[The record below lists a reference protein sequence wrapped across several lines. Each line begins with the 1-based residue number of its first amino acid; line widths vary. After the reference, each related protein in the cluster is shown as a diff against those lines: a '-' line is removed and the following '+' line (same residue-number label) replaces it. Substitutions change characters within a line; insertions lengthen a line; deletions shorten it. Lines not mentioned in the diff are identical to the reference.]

1 MNASGKEALKSI
13 PGVDALLQELSV
25 RELLT
30 DHPRAVVVD
39 AVRSVLER
47 LRESVVAGREGVPAR
62 EDLAHEV
69 SLEVARAGL
78 RGLRRV
84 VNGTGVILHTG
95 LGRAPL
101 PQAAKEAL
109 LDVAGYC
116 NVQSSLE
123 TGERTTREAFIADL
137 LTRLTGAEAATVVNN
152 NAAATLV
159 VLKTLA
165 EGKEVIVSRGQ
176 MVEIGGSFRIPDVM
190 AQSGATLVGVG
201 TTNRTHLRDYEQAIT
216 ENTGLLLRVHASNYK
231 ILGFTKEVSLPELV
245 TLGRKHGL
253 PVMDDLGSG
262 ALVDLRRFG
271 VEYEPLVADSVKEGA
286 DIATFSADKLIGGP
300 QGGIIVGRKELV
312 TRVRKNPLFRA
323 MRICKLTLASLEAT
337 LRLYLDE
344 EALLR
349 EIPFYRILSTPVS
362 EVKARAEALAERIG
376 REAPGLDVSVQEDVA
391 RPGSGALPIEEVAS
405 YSVAVT
411 PTEAGAHEMA
421 RRLRTR
427 PVPVFTKIREDRVL
441 VDVRTVFPEDDDDV
455 VSALAELGGIRGVS

>member
-1 MNASGKEALKSI
+1 MSTIDKDTLKSI
-13 PGVDALLQELSV
+13 PGVDTLLQQPAV
-25 RELLT
+25 KHLLG
-30 DHPRAVVVD
+30 DHPRTVVTDV
-39 AVRSVLER
+39 VRAVLER
-47 LRESVVAGREGVPAR
+47 LRESVVSGQRKIPTRDA
-62 EDLAHEV
+62 LAQEIA
-69 SLEVARAGL
+69 LEVTRAGL

-101 PQAAKEAL
+101 PQTAKDAL

-152 NAAATLV
+152 NAGATLI
-159 VLKTLA
+159 VLNTLA
-165 EGKEVIVSRGQ
+165 KGMEVIVSRGQ

-245 TLGRKHGL
+245 ALGRKHGL
-253 PVMDDLGSG
+253 PVVDDLGSG

-271 VEYEPLVADSVKEGA
+271 VEYEPLVSDSIRDGA

-300 QGGIIVGRKELV
+300 QGGVIVGRKELV
-312 TRVRKNPLFRA
+312 NRVRKNPFFRA

-337 LRLYLDE
+337 LRLYLDDE
-344 EALLR
+344 MLLR
-349 EIPFYRILSTPVS
+349 EVPFYRILSTPVP
-362 EVKARAEALAERIG
+362 EVKARAEALAERI
-376 REAPGLDVSVQEDVA
+376 RKEVHDLEVSVQEDVA
-391 RPGSGALPIEEVAS
+391 RPGSGALPVEELPS
-405 YSVAVT
+405 YSVGVT
-411 PTEAGAHEMA
+411 ESSQGAAELA
-421 RRLRTR
+421 RRLRMHS
-427 PVPVFTKIREDRVL
+427 VPVFTKIREEKVL
-441 VDVRTVFPEDDDDV
+441 LDMRTVFPEDQDEV
-455 VSALAELGGIRGVS
+455 VSALKSAVGT